1 MATQDIDVFEDADA
15 DTGVASRIESFLKN
29 IGRGREDPQWKIDL
43 REAVARGEAD
53 PGLLAMGVDPL
64 DKAGMLEA
72 AYGPGGFSP
81 AQMLW
86 GAGLLTGAGGIAEA
100 GGKYPEPVDRK
111 ASIYEM
117 VTGPRTPSAVE
128 NWETG
133 HPWIAGLQ
141 TLGAVI
147 PGGAYLKAGS
157 GPVRRGIASIEGNVA
172 RFVEPGNAIDEMV
185 RSRLLGDYA
194 GAHLGRSLD
203 AHPMEPPTTLVGQG
217 ARATRVADSPDD
229 AGVVARVDDREAAA
243 RARQER
249 AQTTSTRRL
258 GTTGQYVGAPRGVTS
273 PQALGRLRSNYIDQ
287 VKAGEAGAEWY
298 TDASN
303 WARSVTNSDEE
314 AQQLVDQLAVTSA
327 GANVGTN
334 LGFTVKGLNQAAV
347 GAPVQT
353 GRFPTRQSAQIE
365 AIQGGSRES
374 LGPKITP
381 FADNL
386 SVAWNPRMASQPVH
400 DIWQGRA
407 MGYKDVS
414 VKSYPT
420 RKEALDSITNKKGE
434 VSAAAEIIKD
444 GDVYRIERPWS
455 AGFTDAQHAFMD
467 REMATIVDMLNAGK
481 VAGKTD
487 WTPAE
492 AQAAAWTGAKIRSGE
507 IKPEDAA
514 QHYGSFASRY
524 TAHAT
529 TEQAPGVGT
538 GHLEGFLELPQGQRE
553 AFALDPR
560 SSWADE
566 SGRDSIYA
574 AVGIPTRTS
583 RENVGAFRPASGGGL
598 ETNPGVVARPLV
610 STRETRNYEA
620 IVDGKPTEVYTVGAA
635 PLKDQT
641 FYLLSDKPEITSEV
655 LTPLP
660 KSGAVIPDEGT
671 KINRLKGAKG
681 EKTGELEPESRRILE
696 AGSSLTAYWDVQN
709 AGAAHRLIPD
719 SQNSAGQR
727 TSLNVLLDRKLTTD
741 EVIALDEVA
750 MNNGMFVVDS
760 GRGVR
765 LINDPYSEIGES
777 RARGEITLRKE
788 RQGKGKIYDQIIN
801 AIDEPADSVKVVPA
815 QIDTAYQDYED
826 LWSQGVGSGASTSK
840 ILDDMDQ
847 VPAIRDAVEP
857 AAKRK
862 AAQNLARDAEMAESS
877 GLAVRSDVQEARRI
891 FIAEGFAG
899 LRKALN
905 NGAILPAVAAA
916 VVAPSVLIERNESPQ
931 T

>member
-1 MATQDIDVFEDADA
+1 MANDISQLDPNKKHYPSPIARAAIQGQQGHPGQTWLTPARAAWFAANFSPIEGIKDVLGMSRGVPEEEATLGEFRTGDRLPGMTENLREGNWFDAGIQGLGGAGDVA
-15 DTGVASRIESFLKN
+15 MWTAPFTGPLGLGVGLGLKSLSGAAKTARASRAADE
-29 IGRGREDPQWKIDL
+29 
-43 REAVARGEAD
+43 VAD
-53 PGLLAMGVDPL
+53 V
-64 DKAGMLEA
+64 
-72 AYGPGGFSP
+72 
-81 AQMLW
+81 
-86 GAGLLTGAGGIAEA
+86 GIA
-100 GGKYPEPVDRK
+100 
-111 ASIYEM
+111 
-117 VTGPRTPSAVE
+117 AVQ
-128 NWETG
+128 N
-133 HPWIAGLQ
+133 Q
-141 TLGAVI
+141 
-147 PGGAYLKAGS
+147 
-157 GPVRRGIASIEGNVA
+157 
-172 RFVEPGNAIDEMV
+172 
-185 RSRLLGDYA
+185 
-194 GAHLGRSLD
+194 
-203 AHPMEPPTTLVGQG
+203 
-217 ARATRVADSPDD
+217 RAAD
-229 AGVVARVDDREAAA
+229 AAA
-243 RARQER
+243 RQLQ
-249 AQTTSTRRL
+249 AQTSSTRRL
-258 GTTGQYVGAPRGVTS
+258 GTTGQYVGAPQGVTS

-287 VKAGEAGAEWY
+287 VKAGEAGANWY

-303 WARSVTNSDEE
+303 WIQGVTNNR
-314 AQQLVDQLAVTSA
+314 QQARQLADQLAVTSA
-327 GANVGTN
+327 GAPVGSN
-334 LGFTVKGLNQAAV
+334 LGFTVKGLNQAAA
-347 GAPVQT
+347 GAPVRT
-353 GRFPTRQSAQIE
+353 GRFPTRQSEQIE

-386 SVAWNPRMASQPVH
+386 GVAWNPRMASQPVH

-407 MGYKDVS
+407 MGFKDRS
-414 VKSYPT
+414 AKSYPT
-420 RKEALDSITNKKGE
+420 RREALDSITNKKGE

-455 AGFTDAQHAFMD
+455 AGFSEAQHAFMD
-467 REMATIVDMLNAGK
+467 REMATIVDMLNEGR

-492 AQAAAWTGAKIRSGE
+492 TQAAAWTGAKIRSGE

-514 QHYGSFASRY
+514 KHYGSWTSRY

-529 TEQAPGVGT
+529 TEQVPGVGT
-538 GHLEGFLELPQGQRE
+538 DHLEGLLELPRSERE
-553 AFALDPR
+553 AFSFDPR

-574 AVGIPTRTS
+574 AMGIPTRTS
-583 RENVGAFRPASGGGL
+583 IENVGAFRPASGGAL

-610 STRETRNYEA
+610 STRETKNYQA
-620 IVDGKPTEVYTVGAA
+620 IVDGKPTEVYTVGSA

-660 KSGAVIPDEGT
+660 KSRAVIPDEGT

-681 EKTGELEPESRRILE
+681 EKTGELEPEARLNLE

-727 TSLNVLLDRKLTTD
+727 TSLNVPLDRKLTTD

-750 MNNGMFVVDS
+750 QNNGMFVVDS

-765 LINDPYSEIGES
+765 LINDPYSEIGKS
-777 RARGEITLRKE
+777 RAKGDIVLRKE
-788 RQGKGKIYDQIIN
+788 RQGEGGLYAQVIN
-801 AIDEPADSVKVVPA
+801 SIDEPAGSVKVVPA
-815 QIDTAYQDYED
+815 QIDTVYQDYEAR
-826 LWSQGVGSGASTSK
+826 WKQGVGSGASTTK
-840 ILDDMDQ
+840 IINDMDQ

-877 GLAVRSDVQEARRI
+877 GLAVRPDVQEARRI
-891 FIAEGFAG
+891 FIAEGWAG

-931 T
+931 M